1 MLRKS
6 QISARSTGHIE
17 AGAAERAE
25 ILLRPG
31 RISAVIRSLGTGVL
45 QVPPSDRH
53 AACPIGTFLP
63 ADPQLTNWSFTWPR
77 FQGGFPIFPRVPPFS
92 SICKRE
98 AGAKRLHAAGILAWV
113 RRCRE
118 GWQDGRY
125 WREQLTNAYALLPS
139 TGWRGFR

>member
-1 MLRKS
+1 MPCSHYSSTTLD
-6 QISARSTGHIE
+6 QRSLLDRTSVFEKKQAIDNATKVASFGTLYWTHFE

-31 RISAVIRSLGTGVL
+31 RISAVICSLGTDVL

-53 AACPIGTFLP
+53 AAWPIGTLLP

-77 FQGGFPIFPRVPPFS
+77 FQGGFPHFPRVPPFS

-98 AGAKRLHAAGILAWV
+98 AGFHRGN
-113 RRCRE
+113 RR
-118 GWQDGRY
+118 
-125 WREQLTNAYALLPS
+125 A
-139 TGWRGFR
+139 